1 MQLLVL
7 SDLHIRAD
15 SDPVYFSLIRVI
27 RDQAQTG
34 DIVVL
39 AGDIF
44 DLFVGGKTFF
54 FKRYAEFVEAVRHAL
69 ARGVRIHYIE
79 GNHDFQ
85 LRRAFKKFENFEVHT
100 HHMSLELAGKRFLIE
115 HGDTVDRTDYGY
127 LTLRAI
133 FRSPPLRVLIRA
145 VPGQVVDV
153 IGKNFSKLS
162 QKTKPRVPTAL
173 PLFRMERVRKVFR
186 SYAAEKLKQGYD
198 FVIMGH
204 CHDLD
209 EMRFQIDGRTGH
221 YMNVGYPRNHRS
233 FVTWQTGEIELSRR
247 PLV

>member
-15 SDPVYFSLIRVI
+15 SDPVYFALIRVI
-27 RDQAQTG
+27 RDQAQPG

-44 DLFVGGKTFF
+44 DLFVGGKRLFL
-54 FKRYAEFVEAVRHAL
+54 KRYAEFVEAVRHAL
-69 ARGVRIHYIE
+69 AKGVRIHYIE

-85 LRRAFKKFENFEVHT
+85 LRRAFKDLQNFEVHP
-100 HHMSLELAGKRFLIE
+100 HHMTLDLAGKRFLIE

-127 LTLRAI
+127 LTLRTI
-133 FRSPPLRVLIRA
+133 FRSLPLRALIRA
-145 VPGQVVDV
+145 VPGEVVDV

-162 QKTKPRVPTAL
+162 QKTKPRVPTHL
-173 PLFRMERVRKVFR
+173 PILRMERVRKVFR
-186 SYAAEKLKQGYD
+186 SYAAEKLTQGFD

-209 EMRFQIDGRTGH
+209 EMRFQIDGRSGH

-233 FVTWQTGEIELSRR
+233 FVYWETGEKELTRK